1 MRKWLVL
8 GAAAVVVYAGGQHAA
23 GSGAAP
29 VAGNGERAFIG
40 AVLAGLGAPAT
51 GADVSSLAAW
61 SGREFSSWPPAAA
74 WNPMASEMREPGS
87 ADFNSAGVQNYVSAA
102 QGAQATAATLA
113 GGRYP
118 RIVAAL
124 KSGRGLC
131 GDSSLA
137 AEFLTWSGGGY
148 SGVC

>member
-1 MRKWLVL
+1 VKKWLVL
-8 GAAAVVVYAGGQHAA
+8 AAAGAVFYVAGQQVT
-23 GSGAAP
+23 GAVP
-29 VAGNGERAFIG
+29 VAGGGERAFIG
-40 AVLAGLGAPAT
+40 TVLAGLGAPAT

-61 SGREFSSWPPAAA
+61 FPHEFPSWPPAAA
-74 WNPMASEMREPGS
+74 YNPMASEMPEPGS
-87 ADFNSAGVQNYVSAA
+87 TAFNSAGVQNYVSAT

-113 GGRYP
+113 DGRYP